1 MKINQVEQ
9 LVGITKGNIRFYEK
23 EGLLTP
29 GRNNENGYRDYS
41 DADVAWLKK
50 IKLLR
55 MLDVPIEEILRLKS
69 GALTLED
76 AMGRHIIQLERRQA
90 NLAAAQG
97 VCVQIRDSRSQLD
110 GLDADGVLASMER
123 QEQEGTKFMNVGK
136 QDKLTRYV
144 SPVGAAV
151 VVLVM
156 MAAFLALIV
165 WGFTVSPEDAPP
177 IGVIIGLAAIPVIVI
192 IGVLAALYRRIKQI
206 KGGDRGAVH
215 REGLGGPVQKLRQ
228 GLHGVHEHLCGRRDR
243 ELHRHAQRGPAAGHQ
258 ADGGRGGEAG
268 SRRGAKRPL
277 RLRVHHAGGGGDH
290 GVWHGGALQGVRAW
304 TKSGIGPSC
313 W

>member
-29 GRNNENGYRDYS
+29 GRNSDNGYRDYS

-69 GALTLED
+69 GSLTLED

-97 VCVQIRDSRSQLD
+97 VCAQIKDSRSQLD
-110 GLDADGVLASMER
+110 ALDADRVLESMER

-144 SPVGAAV
+144 SPIGAAV
-151 VVLVM
+151 LILVLM
-156 MAAFLALIV
+156 GALIALVV
-165 WGFTVSPEDAPP
+165 WGFTVSPEEAPP
-177 IGVIIGLAAIPVIVI
+177 IGVIIAIAAIPAVMI
-192 IGVLAALYRRIKQI
+192 IGVLAALYQRIKQI
-206 KGGDRGAVH
+206 
-215 REGLGGPVQKLRQ
+215 
-228 GLHGVHEHLCGRRDR
+228 
-243 ELHRHAQRGPAAGHQ
+243 
-258 ADGGRGGEAG
+258 RGGEEDA
-268 SRRGAKRPL
+268 A
-277 RLRVHHAGGGGDH
+277 A
-290 GVWHGGALQGVRAW
+290 QY
-304 TKSGIGPSC
+304 
-313 W
+313 

>member
-76 AMGRHIIQLERRQA
+76 AMGRHIIQLQRKQS

-110 GLDADGVLASMER
+110 NLDADEVLAGMER
-123 QEQEGTKFMNVGK
+123 QEQEGTKFMDVGK
-136 QDKLTRYV
+136 KVKLTRYV
-144 SPVGAAV
+144 SPAGAAGV
-151 VVLVM
+151 ALVM
-156 MAAFLALIV
+156 MAAFIALIV

-177 IGVIIGLAAIPVIVI
+177 IGVITALAAIPVVVI
-192 IGVLAALYRRIKQI
+192 IGVLAALYQRIKQI
-206 KGGDRGAVH
+206 KGGEEDAA
-215 REGLGGPVQKLRQ
+215 
-228 GLHGVHEHLCGRRDR
+228 
-243 ELHRHAQRGPAAGHQ
+243 AQY
-258 ADGGRGGEAG
+258 
-268 SRRGAKRPL
+268 
-277 RLRVHHAGGGGDH
+277 
-290 GVWHGGALQGVRAW
+290 
-304 TKSGIGPSC
+304 
-313 W
+313 

>member
-29 GRNNENGYRDYS
+29 GRNNDNGYRDYS

-76 AMGRHIIQLERRQA
+76 AMGRHMIQLQRRQA
-90 NLAAAQG
+90 NLEAAQG
-97 VCVQIRDSRSQLD
+97 VCAQIKDSRSQLD
-110 GLDADGVLASMER
+110 ALDADGVLESMER

-136 QDKLTRYV
+136 QDKFTRYV

-151 VVLVM
+151 VVLAM
-156 MAAFLALIV
+156 MAAFIALIV
-165 WGFTVSPEDAPP
+165 WGFTVDAADAPP
-177 IGVIIGLAAIPVIVI
+177 IGVVIGLSAIPVIVI
-192 IGVLAALYRRIKQI
+192 IGVLAALYQRIKQI
-206 KGGDRGAVH
+206 
-215 REGLGGPVQKLRQ
+215 
-228 GLHGVHEHLCGRRDR
+228 
-243 ELHRHAQRGPAAGHQ
+243 
-258 ADGGRGGEAG
+258 RGGEEDA
-268 SRRGAKRPL
+268 A
-277 RLRVHHAGGGGDH
+277 A
-290 GVWHGGALQGVRAW
+290 QY
-304 TKSGIGPSC
+304 
-313 W
+313 

>member
-29 GRNNENGYRDYS
+29 GRNNDNGYRDYS

-76 AMGRHIIQLERRQA
+76 AMGRHIIQLERKQS

-97 VCVQIRDSRSQLD
+97 VCAQIRDSRSQLD
-110 GLDADGVLASMER
+110 ALDADAVLAGMER

-151 VVLVM
+151 VMLVM
-156 MAAFLALIV
+156 LGALIGLIV
-165 WGFTVSPEDAPP
+165 WGFTVDAAEAPP
-177 IGVIIGLAAIPVIVI
+177 IGVIIALAAIPVIVI
-192 IGVLAALYRRIKQI
+192 IGVLAALYQRIKQI
-206 KGGDRGAVH
+206 
-215 REGLGGPVQKLRQ
+215 
-228 GLHGVHEHLCGRRDR
+228 
-243 ELHRHAQRGPAAGHQ
+243 
-258 ADGGRGGEAG
+258 RGGEEDA
-268 SRRGAKRPL
+268 A
-277 RLRVHHAGGGGDH
+277 A
-290 GVWHGGALQGVRAW
+290 QY
-304 TKSGIGPSC
+304 
-313 W
+313 

>member
-9 LVGITKGNIRFYEK
+9 LVGVTKGNIRFYEK

-29 GRNNENGYRDYS
+29 GRNSENGYRDYS

-97 VCVQIRDSRSQLD
+97 VCAQIRDSRSQLD
-110 GLDADGVLASMER
+110 GLDADAVLASMER

-136 QDKLTRYV
+136 KDKLTRYV

-151 VVLVM
+151 VMLVM
-156 MAAFLALIV
+156 LGALIGLIV
-165 WGFTVSPEDAPP
+165 WGFTLDAADAPP
-177 IGVIIGLAAIPVIVI
+177 IGVIIAIAAIPTVMI
-192 IGVLAALYRRIKQI
+192 IGILAALYQRIKQI
-206 KGGDRGAVH
+206 
-215 REGLGGPVQKLRQ
+215 
-228 GLHGVHEHLCGRRDR
+228 
-243 ELHRHAQRGPAAGHQ
+243 
-258 ADGGRGGEAG
+258 RGGEEDA
-268 SRRGAKRPL
+268 A
-277 RLRVHHAGGGGDH
+277 A
-290 GVWHGGALQGVRAW
+290 QY
-304 TKSGIGPSC
+304 
-313 W
+313 

>member
-1 MKINQVEQ
+1 
-9 LVGITKGNIRFYEK
+9 
-23 EGLLTP
+23 
-29 GRNNENGYRDYS
+29 
-41 DADVAWLKK
+41 
-50 IKLLR
+50 

-90 NLAAAQG
+90 NLAAAQS
-97 VCVQIRDSRSQLD
+97 VCAQIRDSRSQLD

-177 IGVIIGLAAIPVIVI
+177 IGVIIGLAAVPVIVI

-206 KGGDRGAVH
+206 
-215 REGLGGPVQKLRQ
+215 
-228 GLHGVHEHLCGRRDR
+228 
-243 ELHRHAQRGPAAGHQ
+243 
-258 ADGGRGGEAG
+258 RGGEEDA
-268 SRRGAKRPL
+268 A
-277 RLRVHHAGGGGDH
+277 A
-290 GVWHGGALQGVRAW
+290 QY
-304 TKSGIGPSC
+304 
-313 W
+313 

>member
-29 GRNNENGYRDYS
+29 GRNNDNGYRDYS

-69 GALTLED
+69 GSLTLED

-97 VCVQIRDSRSQLD
+97 VCAQIRDSRSQLD
-110 GLDADGVLASMER
+110 GLDTDGVLASMER

-151 VVLVM
+151 VMLVM
-156 MAAFLALIV
+156 LGALIGLIV
-165 WGFTVSPEDAPP
+165 WGFTVDAADAPP
-177 IGVIIGLAAIPVIVI
+177 IGVIIASAASPTVMIAGI
-192 IGVLAALYRRIKQI
+192 LAALYQRIKQI
-206 KGGDRGAVH
+206 
-215 REGLGGPVQKLRQ
+215 
-228 GLHGVHEHLCGRRDR
+228 
-243 ELHRHAQRGPAAGHQ
+243 
-258 ADGGRGGEAG
+258 RGGEEDA
-268 SRRGAKRPL
+268 A
-277 RLRVHHAGGGGDH
+277 A
-290 GVWHGGALQGVRAW
+290 QY
-304 TKSGIGPSC
+304 
-313 W
+313 

>member
-29 GRNNENGYRDYS
+29 GRNNDNGYRDYS

-69 GALTLED
+69 GSLTLED
-76 AMGRHIIQLERRQA
+76 AMGRHIIQLERKQS

-97 VCVQIRDSRSQLD
+97 VCAQIRESRCQLD
-110 GLDADGVLASMER
+110 GLDTDGVLAGMER

-151 VVLVM
+151 LVLALM
-156 MAAFLALIV
+156 GALIGLIV
-165 WGFTVSPEDAPP
+165 WGFTIAPEEAPP
-177 IGVIIGLAAIPVIVI
+177 IGVIIALAAIPAIII
-192 IGVLAALYRRIKQI
+192 IGVLTALYQRIKQI
-206 KGGDRGAVH
+206 
-215 REGLGGPVQKLRQ
+215 
-228 GLHGVHEHLCGRRDR
+228 
-243 ELHRHAQRGPAAGHQ
+243 
-258 ADGGRGGEAG
+258 RGGEEDA
-268 SRRGAKRPL
+268 A
-277 RLRVHHAGGGGDH
+277 A
-290 GVWHGGALQGVRAW
+290 QY
-304 TKSGIGPSC
+304 
-313 W
+313 